1 MAKEITP
8 LAKALIALDN
18 RAVSHVSKLIL
29 IDVMAEL
36 ALSSFNE
43 GLKTA
48 DKFKKSPI
56 HDKKA
61 IIEMMDK
68 LTPEKMI
75 KVVEFLKEQITNK

>member
-1 MAKEITP
+1 MIT
-8 LAKALIALDN
+8 
-18 RAVSHVSKLIL
+18 
-29 IDVMAEL
+29 
-36 ALSSFNE
+36 
-43 GLKTA
+43 

-75 KVVEFLKEQITNK
+75 KVVEFLKELNQGQ